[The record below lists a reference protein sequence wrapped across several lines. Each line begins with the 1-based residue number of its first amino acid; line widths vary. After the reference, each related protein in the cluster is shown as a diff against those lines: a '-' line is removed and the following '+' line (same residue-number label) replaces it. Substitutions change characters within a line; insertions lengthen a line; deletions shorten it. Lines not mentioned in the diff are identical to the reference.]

1 MKAKNIVYTL
11 LMVLAFICLAIFIV
25 LYMSGNEKLTGP
37 FLTTFFIALAI
48 GFQGFVRLKSFSYTI
63 WIFAAVTASMYYPQY
78 FTQIGDFELKRLIVP
93 LLQIIMFGMGSQ
105 MSIHDFTGVIK
116 MPKGVIIG
124 IVSQFSVMPLVGFS
138 IAYGFNFPAEIA
150 AGVLLIG
157 CAPSGLASN
166 VMSYIARANLALAVT
181 LAAIATMLSPL
192 LTPFLMKILAGQ
204 YIEVQFWSMMLDI
217 INMMILPIIAGF
229 IFNLFSKGNESR
241 KSKILQLSGYFIVI
255 VIKNIILL
263 ESTETGFGGAFTT
276 FLWDL
281 FWFFLLPIVVSL
293 SLKRI
298 FKDFEKWMDKVLS
311 FVSMA
316 GIAVIITII
325 TAAGRDSLLDV
336 GLLLILATLIHNLAG
351 YSLGYMSAKLFK
363 MSERDCRTVA
373 FEVGMQNGG
382 LASGLALQMGKIA
395 TVGLAPAIFGPLM
408 NITGSSLAT
417 YWRGKPVKDEEENIP
432 IREKEEIIE

>member
-1 MKAKNIVYTL
+1 MNKNNLIPKV
-11 LMVLAFICLAIFIV
+11 LMAFAFLCLAIFLF
-25 LYMSGNEKLTGP
+25 LYFTDKETLTGP
-37 FLTTFFIALAI
+37 FLTGFFVALAI
-48 GFQGFVRLKSFSYTI
+48 SFQGFSKLKSFSYTV
-63 WIFAAVTASMYYPQY
+63 WIFAAVTASMYYPEY
-78 FTQIGDFELKRLIVP
+78 FTNIGSFELKKLIVP

-105 MSIHDFTGVIK
+105 MSVNDFAGVIK

-124 IVSQFSVMPLVGFS
+124 IVSQYSIMPLVGFT
-138 IAYGFNFPAEIA
+138 IAYMFNFPTEIA

-181 LAAIATMLSPL
+181 LAAIATLLSPL
-192 LTPFLMKILAGQ
+192 MTPLLMKILAGQ
-204 YIEVQFWSMMLDI
+204 YIEIKFWSMMLDI

-229 IFNLFSKGNESR
+229 IFNLYSKGVVSR
-241 KSKILQLSGYFIVI
+241 KGRWTQLISYLLII
-255 VIKNIILL
+255 MIKNLIYYQTAEVPMEMVLI
-263 ESTETGFGGAFTT
+263 SFRN
-276 FLWDL
+276 DI
-281 FWFFLLPIVVSL
+281 FWFFILPMIIAS
-293 SLKRI
+293 SLKAI
-298 FKDFEKWMDKVLS
+298 FRNFETWMDKVLS

-336 GLLLILATLIHNLAG
+336 GLLLIMATLIHNVAG
-351 YSLGYMSAKLFK
+351 YSLGYFIAKFFR
-363 MSERDCRTVA
+363 MSEKDCRTVA

-417 YWRGKPVKDEEENIP
+417 YWRGKQP
-432 IREKEEIIE
+432 KEIKNVE